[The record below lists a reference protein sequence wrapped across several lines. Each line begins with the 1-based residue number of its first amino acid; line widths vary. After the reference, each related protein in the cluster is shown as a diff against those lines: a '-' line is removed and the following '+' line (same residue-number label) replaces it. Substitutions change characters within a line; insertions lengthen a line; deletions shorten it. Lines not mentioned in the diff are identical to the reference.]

1 VTAVIR
7 GYATVN
13 IIICNQWL
21 YVLGVKSSIEI
32 NVDGMCGYFS
42 QQTTEIGRRG
52 GRNER
57 GTSLGVYS
65 CFVFGLR
72 KGDAV
77 LRRS

>member
-13 IIICNQWL
+13 LMICNQRL

-32 NVDGMCGYFS
+32 NVDGRCGYFW
-42 QQTTEIGRRG
+42 QQMTEIGRRG
-52 GRNER
+52 GRKER